1 MKKLNEIIKTN
12 YDILIKDIK
21 IDSREVEKGDLFI
34 AVKGFNVDHSN
45 YIEDAI
51 KRGCSVVI
59 TDIDYDSSIPII
71 KVKDVN
77 KTLTE
82 VSKKMYDFD
91 DSMMFIGVTGTD
103 GKTTTATIIKEI
115 LSNYKN
121 TAYIGTNGIDVNNKS
136 IKTNNTTPTTPY
148 LYKYTNLIKKEDTYN
163 ISMEVSSEA
172 LLHGRVDG
180 INYKYAIFTNIKEDH
195 LNIHKTL
202 DNYIKSKMKLI
213 NLVNSD
219 GYIIVNGDDSNLK
232 RIKDKRKITFG
243 KNKNNNFIITDV
255 VIKKD
260 NTFFKIK
267 HKNNIYEIKT
277 KLVGEYNIYNIT
289 AAFIICYLE
298 GISVDNIINSIK
310 RINYIKGRGE
320 KIDYGQ
326 NYKIILDYAH
336 TLNGIKSIVST
347 YKKLYSNIIVVTGAA
362 GGREKEKRKLIG
374 KYLLDNVNLVIFT
387 MDDPRYE
394 SVDSII
400 NDMLSCTKKDNYIRI
415 NDRKK
420 AIIYTLDNAKKGDLI
435 LILGKGRDEY
445 MAIEDKKIYY
455 SDYEEIKKYFQK

>member
-1 MKKLNEIIKTN
+1 MKKLNEIIDTKYN
-12 YDILIKDIK
+12 VLIKDIK
-21 IDSREVEKGDLFI
+21 IDSRDVEKDDLFI
-34 AVKGFNVDHSN
+34 AIKGFNVDHNN

-51 KRGCSVVI
+51 KRGCSAVI
-59 TDIDYDSSIPII
+59 TDIDYKSTIPII
-71 KVKDVN
+71 KVKDIN
-77 KTLTE
+77 KTLHDIC
-82 VSKKMYDFD
+82 KKMYNFD
-91 DSMMFIGVTGTD
+91 DNINFIGVTGTD
-103 GKTTTATIIKEI
+103 GKTSTATIIKEI
-115 LSNYKN
+115 LNNYKN

-148 LYKYTNLIKKEDTYN
+148 LYKYIELIKKENVST

-180 INYKYAIFTNIKEDH
+180 INYKYAVFTNIKEDH
-195 LNIHKTL
+195 LNIHKTM
-202 DNYIKSKMKLI
+202 DNYIKSKMKLVD
-213 NLVNSD
+213 LVKDD

-232 RIKDKRKITFG
+232 EIKDKRKITFG
-243 KNKNNNFIITDV
+243 KNKNNNFIINDI

-260 NTFFKIK
+260 NVFFKIK

-310 RINYIKGRGE
+310 KINYIKGRGE
-320 KIDYGQ
+320 KLDYGQ
-326 NYKIILDYAH
+326 DYRIILDYAH

-394 SVDSII
+394 NVDSII
-400 NDMLSCTKKDNYIRI
+400 DDMISCTKKDNYMRI
-415 NDRKK
+415 NDRKM
-420 AIIYTLDNAKKGDLI
+420 AITYTLNKAKKGDLI

-455 SDYEEIKKYFQK
+455 SDYEEIKKYFHK